1 MIFFSCYFLV
11 FLPPDIDFQP
21 SQKKSCTSVINCSHF
36 VMANHSLLFC
46 VYKHFAFYFWLNRS
60 FITMLYLKIR
70 HVFFQNSL
78 NIESKFEVRKYQ
90 MYNIISAIYLEN
102 LMMVS
107 SKCTDLKLFLT
118 ITFIS

>member
-1 MIFFSCYFLV
+1 
-11 FLPPDIDFQP
+11 
-21 SQKKSCTSVINCSHF
+21 
-36 VMANHSLLFC
+36 MANHSLLFC
-46 VYKHFAFYFWLNRS
+46 VYKHFVFYFWLNRS

-102 LMMVS
+102 LMMVPF
-107 SKCTDLKLFLT
+107 KCTDLKLFLT
-118 ITFIS
+118 ITLIS

>member
-1 MIFFSCYFLV
+1 
-11 FLPPDIDFQP
+11 
-21 SQKKSCTSVINCSHF
+21 
-36 VMANHSLLFC
+36 MANHSLLFC

>member
-1 MIFFSCYFLV
+1 
-11 FLPPDIDFQP
+11 
-21 SQKKSCTSVINCSHF
+21 
-36 VMANHSLLFC
+36 
-46 VYKHFAFYFWLNRS
+46 
-60 FITMLYLKIR
+60 MLYLKIR

-90 MYNIISAIYLEN
+90 MYNIIGAIYLEN

-118 ITFIS
+118 IPFIS